1 MNTDKGK
8 LKNCRIYNYP
18 VPYGPNYSSFSDT
31 LNNQKIVGSAVNLN
45 TLPSHVKL
53 RIVPNNLS
61 SNTNTGCDGNSEQQ
75 FGYSCEGYWAVRA
88 QDFCIGSLRHTIYGF
103 MEIGN
108 SGAQVPEAQGNWD
121 DGPQQFR
128 YTIPTSSLFGTTNDP
143 AHIDN
148 WEATYNDNADSD
160 IPNDNVSSMINNKG
174 FSHSPYTVTRNS
186 LTTDIYGDD
195 GIGNSNPGKV
205 YHFSGFNT
213 GEQLMDYTNGPN
225 VDTSDLIVSSATP
238 GDGGSEVGPNTVE
251 SGSQMF
257 VTSIINGLA
266 SNEDEICTD
275 HDGNL
280 TDLGYFGNDG
290 WPFSGVEANW
300 NCGAQRGYRYDTSWS
315 YINRIMIYDSMENL
329 GTELNDDN
337 YPVDNEVHVIVE
349 LKNNYIL
356 STTAIED
363 PEMWSLKI
371 DLDGEAKWITTE
383 EATIGAGG
391 FTEG

>member
-8 LKNCRIYNYP
+8 LTNCKIYNYP
-18 VPYGPNYSSFSDT
+18 VPYGANYNSFADT

-53 RIVPNNLS
+53 RITPNNHS

-75 FGYSCEGYWAVRA
+75 YGYSCEGYWAVRA
-88 QDFCIGSLRHTIYGF
+88 QDFCIGSLRHTIFGP
-103 MEIGN
+103 IGLN
-108 SGAQVPEAQGNWD
+108 AFSGSQGNPFGQHQWD
-121 DGPQQFR
+121 EGPSAFR
-128 YTIPTSSLFGTTNDP
+128 YKIPTSSNFGTDQDC
-143 AHIDN
+143 AHVDLYQ
-148 WEATYNDNADSD
+148 TYVDMTISDFNNAGLE
-160 IPNDNVSSMINNKG
+160 NYEG
-174 FSHSPYTVTRNS
+174 FSHSSYAVMRNQ
-186 LTTDIYGDD
+186 LTIDIYGDS

-213 GEQLMDYTNGPN
+213 GEQLIDYSNGSEISS
-225 VDTSDLIVSSATP
+225 DDLIATNSGSSTQAYGP
-238 GDGGSEVGPNTVE
+238 GTVE
-251 SGSQMF
+251 YGSQMF
-257 VTSIINGLA
+257 TLGNSFINAVT
-266 SNEDEICTD
+266 NEDELCDD
-275 HDGNL
+275 HDGKM
-280 TDLGYFGNDG
+280 TDLSYFGNDG
-290 WPFSGVEANW
+290 WPFSGTEVNW
-300 NCGAQRGYRYDTSWS
+300 NCGAKRGYRYNTSWS

-349 LKNNYIL
+349 LKSNYIL
-356 STTAIED
+356 SATAIED

-383 EATIGAGG
+383 EGTVGAGG